1 MMATNRSDLSG
12 LFLSPYVMA
21 SRMPI
26 LWAEALNPNPG
37 SRSETN
43 RMMAEKVAAVQ
54 EGALA
59 AQTALGQAVLET
71 WAAFAFGQV
80 PQATPRKTADAMM
93 QASLAPAARLVKA
106 NAKRLGKR

>member
-1 MMATNRSDLSG
+1 MAGTRSDLSG
-12 LFLSPYVMA
+12 LWLSPFVMA

-26 LWAEALNPNPG
+26 LWAESLNPNPG

-43 RMMAEKVAAVQ
+43 RMMAEKMAAVQ

-59 AQTALGQAVLET
+59 AQTTLGQAMLET
-71 WAAFAFGQV
+71 WAALAFGQV
-80 PQATPRKTADAMM
+80 PKTTPRNTADAMM
-93 QASLAPAARLVKA
+93 QAGLAPAARRVKA